1 VCDYAYNH
9 TTVQPQ
15 NYCTVT
21 FDERRSVLGLRA
33 GHPVTLMAAILR
45 QALPQ
50 LRRAAAV
57 PKGVRQMSGH
67 SIEEEIKE
75 MNKWR
80 TISYAAVPGVILLT
94 VYTLATATH
103 HHSDEKIVRKAF
115 CSAGCERFR

>member
-1 VCDYAYNH
+1 MV
-9 TTVQPQ
+9 
-15 NYCTVT
+15 
-21 FDERRSVLGLRA
+21 
-33 GHPVTLMAAILR
+33 GHHRVTLMSAILR

-50 LRRAAAV
+50 LRRAAA

-94 VYTLATATH
+94 VYTLATASH

-115 CSAGCERFR
+115 CSAGCEHFR